1 MQIPRDREG
10 SFEPRLVKKHQ
21 RRLEGFDER
30 ILQLY
35 GRGMS
40 TRDIQEFFREA
51 YDADIS
57 PSLISRVTDA
67 VNEDIEDWR
76 NRKLDAVYPIVYLDG
91 LVVKVKS
98 DV

>member
-1 MQIPRDREG
+1 
-10 SFEPRLVKKHQ
+10 
-21 RRLEGFDER
+21 
-30 ILQLY
+30 
-35 GRGMS
+35 
-40 TRDIQEFFREA
+40 
-51 YDADIS
+51 
-57 PSLISRVTDA
+57 LISRVTDA